1 MNYFFAFFIKAFK
14 EATTS
19 RFSSLVW
26 ALGKILFIILNFY
39 LWQAVYTYDGRAV
52 INGLNVED
60 TVNYMIFSVIMMG
73 LLYNEIHNIVR
84 RDVQKGDISIKLLK
98 PIDYGFQQL
107 ALVLGDRFYSV
118 IIEIIPS
125 LTIAF
130 IFFNFKIYGVFNFL
144 LSLISLLFSIILN
157 FYIDLNISLI
167 NFKYID
173 KFGTIKIFKN
183 VLKNLFSGTIL
194 PLNFF
199 PQTLQGILKFL
210 PTTYLAYVPIMIY
223 LGKLSENDLLFSFF
237 YQILLIIL
245 FYVIYKIFYKR
256 LTKSFEGVGV

>member
-1 MNYFFAFFIKAFK
+1 MNYFFAFFFKAFK

-19 RFSSLVW
+19 RFSSIVW
-26 ALGKILFIILNFY
+26 ALGKVLFIILNFY
-39 LWQAVYTYDGRAV
+39 LWQAIYSYDGRAV
-52 INGLNVED
+52 INGLSMEE
-60 TVNYMIFSVIMMG
+60 TINYMLFSGMMVG

-107 ALVLGDRFYSV
+107 ALVLGDRLYSV
-118 IIEIIPS
+118 FIEIIPA

-130 IFFNFKIYGVFNFL
+130 IFFNFKIYGLLNFSF
-144 LSLISLLFSIILN
+144 SLASFLASMILN

-173 KFGTIKIFKN
+173 KFGTIQIFKN
-183 VLKNLFSGTIL
+183 IIKNLFSGAIL

-199 PQTLQGILKFL
+199 PQILQGALKFF
-210 PTTYLAYVPIMIY
+210 PTTYLTYVPIMIY
-223 LGKLSENDLLFSFF
+223 LGKLSAIDILFSFF
-237 YQILLIIL
+237 YQILLIII
-245 FYVIYKIFYKR
+245 FYFIYKFFYKR